1 MTSDRTVQSIPPR
14 HAADGRSPFA
24 GRPLDGLVV
33 LALEQMAA
41 LPFATQLMGRLGAR
55 IIKVEHPTHGESG
68 RQSSPAMTD
77 PEGRTV
83 GATFLRSN
91 LGKDS
96 VGIDLKSEA
105 GRQLVIELAAHADVI
120 AENFKPGTLDR
131 LGLGPKTLAEANPR
145 AVLVSVSGFGSD
157 PASPYRT
164 RPAYASIVE
173 GMSGVYEFKRHGD
186 EPLHV
191 NPVGALGDISAGLF
205 AVIGVLAALRQRE
218 VTGEGQHV
226 DVAMLDSVLA
236 MTDVVTNFASM
247 GQPNEPDPAPY
258 VLSSFRTCDGS
269 LVIQLVREHQFV
281 KLAQLIGHPEW
292 LDDPRFAERTGWG
305 EHTIRREVFDV
316 TRENMAQIVDTPKRR
331 AFMKEA
337 RPTRAG
343 SASPGRRST
352 AAGGRGCLR
361 VPAQRGAR
369 RSRWPADRQ
378 GRRHH
383 RQDADRARLR
393 QVLKDEFLPRSS
405 TPRSSSPSATPSPTP
420 APTPPPC
427 AQGRAH
433 HGGRRDGWMLNGQKT
448 WTTSAHFADWYW
460 VGARTDPDNQA
471 HGITLFLVPMN
482 HPGITINGIW
492 TMGDERTNEVFF
504 DDVFVPDE
512 YVVGE
517 VNKGFQYIS
526 QALDLERF
534 TMFTYAP
541 IKQRLDVLTD
551 YVRRPSATASR
562 SRTTRSCGPRWPTC
576 TPRPRSPGC
585 SGSSSSPRRSRS
597 RRPTGPVQA
606 EYQPPTVQASE
617 YKLFA
622 TECPR
627 RSPMRRWT
635 SAGPAPSC
643 G

>member
-55 IIKVEHPTHGESG
+55 IIKVEHPTDGESG

-96 VGIDLKSEA
+96 VGIDLKSGA

-247 GQPNEPDPAPY
+247 GQPSEPDPAPY

-305 EHTIRREVFDV
+305 EHLDRVIRPALEAWAADL
-316 TRENMAQIVDTPKRR
+316 TREQAAVALAD
-331 AFMKEA
+331 AGVV
-337 RPTRAG
+337 AG
-343 SASPGRRST
+343 SALTPTEVLADPHVAARNMLVAMERPDGVGQPVLIPGNPVKLS
-352 AAGGRGCLR
+352 R
-361 VPAQRGAR
+361 VPESSER
-369 RSRWPADRQ
+369 RVP
-378 GRRHH
+378 
-383 RQDADRARLR
+383 
-393 QVLKDEFLPRSS
+393 
-405 TPRSSSPSATPSPTP
+405 
-420 APTPPPC
+420 
-427 AQGRAH
+427 
-433 HGGRRDGWMLNGQKT
+433 
-448 WTTSAHFADWYW
+448 W
-460 VGARTDPDNQA
+460 VGEQTESV
-471 HGITLFLVPMN
+471 LVDLL
-482 HPGITINGIW
+482 GLTAEALADLRSDG
-492 TMGDERTNEVFF
+492 
-504 DDVFVPDE
+504 
-512 YVVGE
+512 VV
-517 VNKGFQYIS
+517 
-526 QALDLERF
+526 
-534 TMFTYAP
+534 T
-541 IKQRLDVLTD
+541 
-551 YVRRPSATASR
+551 
-562 SRTTRSCGPRWPTC
+562 
-576 TPRPRSPGC
+576 
-585 SGSSSSPRRSRS
+585 
-597 RRPTGPVQA
+597 
-606 EYQPPTVQASE
+606 
-617 YKLFA
+617 
-622 TECPR
+622 
-627 RSPMRRWT
+627 
-635 SAGPAPSC
+635 
-643 G
+643 